1 MHLLAQLSI
10 KKKLIVA
17 VSLITAALGLAA
29 VVISGT
35 LLSRVQTSYMEG
47 KANSLM
53 EVLSTATTSN
63 LLSDEKY
70 HSGATEHNL
79 GLVKADEDIGL
90 TAIVTL
96 ENKQATVPFSRKFS
110 EDKSL
115 DPMALADPLVKSGL
129 THYKKSG
136 YIVVAKKLAIPSA
149 DAGKDYFL
157 LMVMKTTRIA
167 RDSRLI
173 LSIMLF
179 LGLAMVAV
187 GFASASFLGNA
198 ITRPLEALGQRMAD
212 ISQGQGDLTA
222 RLEVHGDDEVSRLS
236 ANFNQF
242 MADIQAI
249 IGEVISTANTIASGA
264 SQISAG
270 MSEMATTSASIAM
283 TADEQKTNVDGTNAR
298 VNAIVQSSQTIF
310 DNVSGA
316 LADYENT
323 QANASKG
330 ETAVKNVV
338 TGMHDIKDNSAQI
351 TSILTVITEIA
362 NQTNLL
368 SLNAAIEAA
377 KAGEHGKGFA
387 VVAEE
392 VRKLAERSAVAAKEI
407 TTLIQTSG
415 KSVEAGSGLAY
426 AAETVLK
433 SIQDSIKAS
442 GERIRTI
449 GAQSQAQAQD
459 SRAVVSAMDGLS
471 SIAVQ
476 NASATEEMA
485 ATLHESK
492 SAILDLSNAAERLNA
507 LVSRFKVS

>member
-1 MHLLAQLSI
+1 
-10 KKKLIVA
+10 
-17 VSLITAALGLAA
+17 
-29 VVISGT
+29 
-35 LLSRVQTSYMEG
+35 
-47 KANSLM
+47 
-53 EVLSTATTSN
+53 
-63 LLSDEKY
+63 
-70 HSGATEHNL
+70 
-79 GLVKADEDIGL
+79 
-90 TAIVTL
+90 
-96 ENKQATVPFSRKFS
+96 
-110 EDKSL
+110 
-115 DPMALADPLVKSGL
+115 
-129 THYKKSG
+129 
-136 YIVVAKKLAIPSA
+136 
-149 DAGKDYFL
+149 
-157 LMVMKTTRIA
+157 
-167 RDSRLI
+167 
-173 LSIMLF
+173 
-179 LGLAMVAV
+179 
-187 GFASASFLGNA
+187 
-198 ITRPLEALGQRMAD
+198 
-212 ISQGQGDLTA
+212 SQGQGDLTA

-264 SQISAG
+264 SQVSAG
-270 MSEMATTSASIAM
+270 MSEMASTSESIAM
-283 TADEQKTNVDGTNAR
+283 TADEQKTNVDAANTR

-323 QANASKG
+323 QANAGKG

-338 TGMHDIKDNSAQI
+338 AGMDDIKNNSAQI

-377 KAGEHGKGFA
+377 KAGDHGKGFA

-407 TTLIQTSG
+407 TALIQTSG
-415 KSVEAGSGLAY
+415 KSIETGSGLAN
-426 AAETVLK
+426 AADAVLK
-433 SIQDSIKAS
+433 GIQDSIKAS

-459 SRAVVSAMDGLS
+459 SQAVVSAMDGLS

-492 SAILDLSNAAERLNA
+492 SAILDLSNAAERLNS